1 VTSPNGHRRDRPWRR
16 YAAGAAI
23 VAATGGLLSH
33 CDNTPHPPE
42 AADAATLYFAISAPI
57 NKLDPATS
65 YYSHEAEV
73 VDNVYE
79 PPFEYHHLRRPYELK
94 PLAAEEVPSP
104 VFRGPDGAI
113 LEGDP
118 PPEQVAR
125 VEYTIRIRP
134 GMWYADHPCF
144 ATNAAG
150 EPYYRGVAARDVRRW
165 RTPYEFPVLASR
177 EVTAADYVRGLRR
190 LADPR
195 LPCPVYATLK
205 RAILGFGEYSERL
218 TRALEAE
225 RARRAAA
232 GGEHDEDRRPIVLDY
247 LAFPCAGIEL
257 VDRYT
262 FRIVLARKYPQIL
275 YWLAMHF
282 AAPIP
287 EEALW
292 FYAEPAVA
300 ERQMDLNRWPV
311 GSGPFYVRQCEPD
324 RRVLLERNRR
334 YRGGTY
340 PTDGAPGDR
349 EAGLLEDA
357 GRPIPFLDRVVITVE
372 RETIPAWNK
381 FLQGYYDFT
390 FVTPEVFEQTIQMSS
405 GGEATLSD
413 RMRARG
419 IRLQSFVAAAIFWV
433 GFNMADPV
441 VGGLDER
448 RATLRRAISVALDYN
463 EYLDIFLNG
472 QGRAAQGPIPP
483 GMFGA
488 IEGEAGVNGWT
499 DRWDPTSQRPVR
511 RPVEE
516 AREWLARAGWPG
528 GRGSDGRPLA
538 LHLDHALAGD
548 PTFVAVFDWMRGRVR
563 RLGIELRERGT
574 DLSRYRDKLE
584 RGHFQMYR
592 QGWLAD
598 YPDPENFLFL
608 FYGPNAKLRS
618 GGANICNYE
627 NPEYDRLF
635 EQMEGMRDGAARA
648 QIISNM
654 VEILRRDAPMC
665 WGFHPTLYMLSHAWH
680 HNGKPRDMTRNTLK
694 YQRVDVALRARCRRE
709 WNRPVVLP
717 VLALEAAVLAGV
729 GRLARRRAGA
739 SVESGGAAEC

>member
-1 VTSPNGHRRDRPWRR
+1 M
-16 YAAGAAI
+16 I
-23 VAATGGLLSH
+23 VAATGAVLSR
-33 CDNTPHPPE
+33 CDNSPYPADE
-42 AADAATLYFAISAPI
+42 AGSATLYFAISSPI

-79 PPFEYHHLRRPYELK
+79 PPFEYHHLRRPYELQ
-94 PLAAEEVPSP
+94 PLAAEAMPTP
-104 VFRGPDGAI
+104 VFRGPDGHV

-118 PPEQVAR
+118 PPEAVAR

-150 EPYYRGVAARDVRRW
+150 EPLYRGVSPREVRHW
-165 RTPYEFPVLASR
+165 PTPNDFPVLASR

-205 RAILGFGEYSERL
+205 RAILGFGEYSE
-218 TRALEAE
+218 ALARELAAE

-232 GGEHDEDRRPIVLDY
+232 GDMEDEDRRPIVLDY
-247 LAFPCAGIEL
+247 LAVPCPGIEV

-262 FRIVLARKYPQIL
+262 FRVVLARKYPQIL

-282 AAPIP
+282 AAPVP
-287 EEALW
+287 EEALR
-292 FYAEPAVA
+292 FYAEPAIA
-300 ERQMDLNRWPV
+300 ARPMDLNRWPV
-311 GSGPFYVRQCEPD
+311 GSGPFFVRHCEPD
-324 RRVLLERNRR
+324 RRIVLERNPR

-340 PTDGAPGDR
+340 PTDGTPGDR
-349 EAGLLEDA
+349 EAGLLDDA
-357 GRPIPFLDRVVITVE
+357 GRPIPFLERAVITVE
-372 RETIPAWNK
+372 RESIPAWNK
-381 FLQGYYDFT
+381 FLQGYYDYT
-390 FVTPEVFEQTIQMSS
+390 VLTPEVFEQTIQVVGS
-405 GGEATLSD
+405 GEATLSD

-419 IRLQSFVAAAIFWV
+419 IRLQTSVAAAIYWV

-448 RATLRRAISVALDYN
+448 RAALRRAISVALDYN

-483 GMFGA
+483 GIFGA
-488 IEGEAGVNGWT
+488 IDGEAGVNRWT
-499 DRWDPTSQRPVR
+499 DRWDPVAHRAAR
-511 RPVEE
+511 RSLDE
-516 AREWLARAGWPG
+516 AREWLAQAGWPG
-528 GRGSDGRPLA
+528 GRGPDGRPLVI
-538 LHLDHALAGD
+538 HLDHAFAGD
-548 PTFVAVFDWMRGRVR
+548 PTFVAVFDWMRGRLR
-563 RLGIELRERGT
+563 QLGLELRERGT

-584 RGHFQMYR
+584 RGHVQMYR
-592 QGWLAD
+592 QGWFAD

-608 FYGPNAKLRS
+608 FYGPNSKLRS

-635 EQMEGMRDGAARA
+635 ERMEGMRDGPARA
-648 QIISNM
+648 EIVSNM
-654 VEILRRDAPMC
+654 VEILRRDAPLC
-665 WGFHPTLYMLSHAWH
+665 WGFHPTLYVLSHAWH
-680 HNGKPRDMTRNTLK
+680 RNGKPRDMTHNTLK
-694 YQRVDVALRARCRRE
+694 YQRVDVALREQCRRE
-709 WNRPVVLP
+709 WNRPVIAP
-717 VLALEAAVLAGV
+717 VLVLEAVVLV
-729 GRLARRRAGA
+729 GAWRLSRRRAGRA
-739 SVESGGAAEC
+739 DANGAAGC